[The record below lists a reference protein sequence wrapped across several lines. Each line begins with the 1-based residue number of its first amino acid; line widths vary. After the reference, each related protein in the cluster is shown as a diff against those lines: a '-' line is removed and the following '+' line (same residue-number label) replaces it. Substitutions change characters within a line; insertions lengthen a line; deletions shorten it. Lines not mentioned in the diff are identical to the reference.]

1 MSEKQHLLAPLA
13 DPREPARF
21 TQVEAKTYECI
32 TNDELPEWQREF
44 SKWTWYTQA
53 PMSVWNQYVGVAHQ
67 TATKIVHGGRVRLE
81 DDAIAAIQKVTAAL
95 MHLFNNG
102 GLPCSDRKAF
112 AGILKVGLDA
122 VDWQN
127 FYAWYQAQQPVQ
139 PVQPVQQE
147 QQNVEG
153 A

>member
-32 TNDELPEWQREF
+32 TDDELPEWQREF

-53 PMSVWNQYVGVAHQ
+53 PMSVWNQHVGVSNQ
-67 TATKIVHGGRVRLE
+67 TATKIIHGGRVRLE
-81 DDAIAAIQKVTAAL
+81 DDTIEAIKKVTAAL

-102 GLPCSDRKAF
+102 VLPCSDRKAF

-122 VDWQN
+122 IDWQN
-127 FYAWYQAQQPVQ
+127 FYAWYQAQQQQ

>member
-32 TNDELPEWQREF
+32 TDDELPEWQREF

-53 PMSVWNQYVGVAHQ
+53 PMSVWNQHVGLSHTV
-67 TATKIVHGGRVRLE
+67 ATKVVHGGRVRLE
-81 DDAIAAIQKVTAAL
+81 DDTIEAIKKVTAAL

-102 GLPCSDRKAF
+102 VLPCSDRKAF

-122 VDWQN
+122 IDWQN
-127 FYAWYQAQQPVQ
+127 FYAWYQAQQQALEQ
-139 PVQPVQQE
+139 PV

>member
-32 TNDELPEWQREF
+32 TDDELPEWQREF
-44 SKWTWYTQA
+44 SKWAWYTQA
-53 PMSVWNQYVGVAHQ
+53 PMSVWNQHVGVSNQ

-81 DDAIAAIQKVTAAL
+81 DDTIAAIQKVTAAL

-102 GLPCSDRKAF
+102 VLPCSDRKAF
-112 AGILKVGLDA
+112 AGILKVGMDA
-122 VDWQN
+122 IDWQN
-127 FYAWYQAQQPVQ
+127 FYAWYQAQQQ